1 MFIELEPI
9 FNNEGAQKQFDYEFA
24 LEGCDAVKSVKAK
37 GFVKN
42 RTGIVSLNAEVS
54 FVIDTLC
61 DRCAAPVKREVSLP
75 LEHILVST
83 LNDEDNDEFWLV
95 ESMNFNVD
103 ELIREDVLLSLP
115 AKILCRED
123 CKGICPMCG
132 CNLNEKQCDC
142 KMPVDP
148 RLEALKQFLE

>member
-9 FNNEGAQKQFDYEFA
+9 FNNEGAQKQFSYEFQ
-24 LEGCDAVKSVKAK
+24 LDGSDAVKSVKAI
-37 GFVKN
+37 GSVKN
-42 RTGIVSLNAEVS
+42 RTGIVSLNAQVN

-61 DRCAAPVKREVSLP
+61 DRCAAPVKREMSIPVD
-75 LEHILVST
+75 HILVSS
-83 LNDEDNDEFWLV
+83 LNDEDNDDFWLV

-123 CKGICPMCG
+123 CKGICTMCG
-132 CNLNEKQCDC
+132 ANLNEKQCGC
-142 KMPVDP
+142 KKPVDP
-148 RLEALKQFLE
+148 RLEALKKFLD

>member
-9 FNNEGAQKQFDYEFA
+9 FNNDGAEKQFDYEF
-24 LEGCDAVKSVKAK
+24 LLDGCDAVKSVKAK
-37 GFVKN
+37 GAVKN
-42 RTGIVSLNAEVS
+42 RTGIVSLNARVS

-61 DRCAAPVKREVSLP
+61 DRCAAPVKKELSIPVD
-75 LEHILVST
+75 HILVSS
-83 LNDEDNDEFWLV
+83 LNDEDNDEFRLV

-123 CKGICPMCG
+123 CKGICSICG
-132 CNLNEKQCDC
+132 ANLNEKQCDC
-142 KMPVDP
+142 KLPVDP
-148 RLEALKQFLE
+148 RLEGLLKFPD

>member
-9 FNNEGAQKQFDYEFA
+9 FNNDGAQKQFDYEFP
-24 LEGCDAVKSVKAK
+24 LDGSDAVKSVKAK
-37 GFVKN
+37 GSVKN
-42 RTGIVSLNAEVS
+42 RTGIVSLNAQVS
-54 FVIDTLC
+54 FLIDTQC
-61 DRCAAPVKREVSLP
+61 DRCAAPVKREMSITVD
-75 LEHILVST
+75 HILVAN

-123 CKGICPMCG
+123 CKGICSICG
-132 CNLNEKQCDC
+132 INLNEKQCDC
-142 KMPVDP
+142 KQPVDP
-148 RLEALKQFLE
+148 RLEGLLKFLD